1 MNTPAIGKN
10 EKLAQRVIVAVSIAI
25 PVVVAILLFM
35 PKPPTRVDVSF
46 LPPLHAGINSTVAV
60 LLVAGYVFIRRK
72 NIAAHRLCMTT
83 ALGLSL
89 LFLLSY
95 VTYHTLAPSTK
106 FGGVGPV
113 RYVYFFILIT
123 HIVLAAAIVPLALF
137 TVYRAW
143 SNDFARHKIIAR
155 YTFPLWLYVA
165 ITGVVVYFMIAPYYA
180 H

>member
-1 MNTPAIGKN
+1 MQATGKN
-10 EKLAQRVIVAVSIAI
+10 EKLAQRAIIAVSIAI
-25 PVVVAILLFM
+25 PVVVAVLLFI
-35 PKPPTRVDVSF
+35 PKPQTQVDVSF
-46 LPPLHAGINSTVAV
+46 LPLVHACINSAVAV

-72 NIAAHRLCMTT
+72 NIPAHRACMTT

-106 FGGVGPV
+106 FGGVGAI
-113 RYVYFFILIT
+113 RYVYFFVLLT

-143 SNDFARHKIIAR
+143 SNDFARHKKIAR

-165 ITGVVVYFMIAPYYA
+165 ITGVVVYLMISPYYA